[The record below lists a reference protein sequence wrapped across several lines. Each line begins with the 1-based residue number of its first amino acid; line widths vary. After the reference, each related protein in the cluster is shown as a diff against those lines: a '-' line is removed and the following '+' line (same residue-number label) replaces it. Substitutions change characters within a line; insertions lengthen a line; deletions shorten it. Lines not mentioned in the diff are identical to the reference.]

1 MEEIVISSHKA
12 MKEEE
17 GRCIVAVKAF
27 KLAEKKS
34 QNLNAKLVEA
44 DWDKKSAK
52 ATLDGVERQ
61 VEAQY
66 K

>member
-1 MEEIVISSHKA
+1 

-17 GRCIVAVKAF
+17 GRCVATVKAF

-44 DWDKKSAK
+44 DRDKKSVE
-52 ATLDGVERQ
+52 ATLDGVER
-61 VEAQY
+61 
-66 K
+66 